1 MLPRLLDPRPYFM
14 DLPDPRRVTRNKLHP
29 LHDILMIVLS
39 AVLSGI
45 EDWVGMQAFAEER
58 EAWLRERLGLSLPHG
73 IPSHDT
79 LSDVIGRIDPVAFRA
94 AFTAWAT
101 AALPDLAG
109 EQVCVDGKAVRGSR
123 DGENPAVHLVSAF
136 AGQARWVL
144 AQQAVAEKSNEI
156 TAIPDLL
163 ALLDLQGAVVSAD
176 AMGCQKTIAQA
187 IVNGGADYV
196 LALKDHHPTLCED
209 VQLWLDTEVARGR
222 LPVQE
227 TVEKDH
233 GRIEIRRYALS
244 CQIDWLDAKPNWAG
258 LQALGRVESI
268 RIIGDQTSTE
278 HRYFLC
284 SLTDPE
290 RFAARVRGH
299 WGIEN
304 QQHWV
309 LDVQFGEDACRTR
322 NDHSAE
328 NLALIR
334 RIALNVLRH
343 NGPPRDSIRRR
354 KLRAA
359 LNDDYRLRLLFGQPS
374 PVAA

>member
-1 MLPRLLDPRPYFM
+1 MLPKLLDPRPYFA
-14 DLPDPRRVTRNKLHP
+14 DLPDPRRETRNKLHP
-29 LHDILMIVLS
+29 LHDILMIVLC
-39 AVLSGI
+39 AVLSGV
-45 EDWVGMQAFAEER
+45 EDWVGMADFAQEK
-58 EAWLRERLGLSLPHG
+58 EAWLRGFLELPNG

-79 LSDVIGRIDPVAFRA
+79 LSDVMGRIDPVAFRM

-101 AALPDLAG
+101 AALPELVD

-123 DGENPAVHLVSAF
+123 DGATGAIQLVSAF

-163 ALLDLQGAVVSAD
+163 ALLDLQGAVVSID
-176 AMGCQKTIAQA
+176 AMGCQKAIADQ
-187 IVNGGADYV
+187 IVEAGADYV
-196 LALKDHHPTLCED
+196 LALKDNHPTLCED
-209 VQLWLDTEVARGR
+209 VQLWLDTEVAGGR

-244 CQIDWLDAKPNWAG
+244 DQIDWLEAKPDWTG
-258 LQALGRVESI
+258 LQAVGRVEST
-268 RIIGDQTSTE
+268 RIIGDQISTE
-278 HRYFLC
+278 CRYFLC
-284 SLTDPE
+284 SFPHLD
-290 RFAARVRGH
+290 RFAATVRGH

-322 NDHSAE
+322 KNHSAE
-328 NLALIR
+328 NLALVR
-334 RIALNVLRH
+334 RMVLNLLSH
-343 NGPPRDSIRRR
+343 NGLPRDSIRRR
-354 KLRAA
+354 KRRAT
-359 LNDDYRLRLLFGQPS
+359 LNDEYRLRLLFGTPT
-374 PVAA
+374 PVTI